1 MKFGSFISRQ
11 VTLDCQEGQTQ
22 TKVSCRDM
30 NESVLVSFRA
40 ARIISELVGTY
51 IVAPWLHLESLDM
64 GLLRHEVYRY
74 TGIPVYPKIARQ
86 IGRMM
91 IE

>member
-1 MKFGSFISRQ
+1 
-11 VTLDCQEGQTQ
+11 
-22 TKVSCRDM
+22 M